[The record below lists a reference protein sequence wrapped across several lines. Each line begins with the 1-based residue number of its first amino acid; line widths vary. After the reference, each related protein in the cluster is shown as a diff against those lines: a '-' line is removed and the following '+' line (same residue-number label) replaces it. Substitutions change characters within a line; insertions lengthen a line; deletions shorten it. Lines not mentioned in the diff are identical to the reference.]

1 MIYEI
6 INTFVYV
13 ILANMFYSIF
23 MNSRCFHAKRTKVFL
38 SIIWAL
44 SGIILTGLFPENL
57 VARVIIALL
66 SNLLFAVLIYD
77 ASVLK
82 YVSVSV
88 LFYVIVMSC
97 DLLLVAIWK
106 IIDPELKIE
115 SLMKSSI
122 SVYMGSIS
130 QLLQMMI
137 VFSLKRILFR
147 QKDTEF
153 NSKMWV
159 VYLVFPAYSLILI
172 VLEGYS
178 FSGPINRFQTNTF
191 TFIAITL
198 LMLNLFVYWFIR
210 QEVERRLRAQKDLIE
225 VSHAKEELKLYE
237 QMARERSI
245 LGKREHEF
253 KNIITVLLK
262 LAKERKL
269 DEVIRILDNQNVE
282 LINCDNVIETGNPII
297 SAIVNSKY
305 AEARVKKI
313 NVRFDMCDLSK
324 VNLDERDS
332 IIIFSNILNN
342 AIESAERCAPDDR
355 TILIKAI
362 IEEAQFV
369 FSVCNSCSDS
379 NLDLKSRKRDIV
391 THGYGLNNVRDA
403 VERNKGNCYFER
415 MNDKFMSVVIFML

>member
-1 MIYEI
+1 M
-6 INTFVYV
+6 
-13 ILANMFYSIF
+13 
-23 MNSRCFHAKRTKVFL
+23 
-38 SIIWAL
+38 
-44 SGIILTGLFPENL
+44 
-57 VARVIIALL
+57 
-66 SNLLFAVLIYD
+66 
-77 ASVLK
+77 
-82 YVSVSV
+82 
-88 LFYVIVMSC
+88 
-97 DLLLVAIWK
+97 
-106 IIDPELKIE
+106 
-115 SLMKSSI
+115 
-122 SVYMGSIS
+122 
-130 QLLQMMI
+130 
-137 VFSLKRILFR
+137 
-147 QKDTEF
+147 
-153 NSKMWV
+153 
-159 VYLVFPAYSLILI
+159 
-172 VLEGYS
+172 
-178 FSGPINRFQTNTF
+178 
-191 TFIAITL
+191 
-198 LMLNLFVYWFIR
+198 
-210 QEVERRLRAQKDLIE
+210 
-225 VSHAKEELKLYE
+225 
-237 QMARERSI
+237 
-245 LGKREHEF
+245 
-253 KNIITVLLK
+253 LLK